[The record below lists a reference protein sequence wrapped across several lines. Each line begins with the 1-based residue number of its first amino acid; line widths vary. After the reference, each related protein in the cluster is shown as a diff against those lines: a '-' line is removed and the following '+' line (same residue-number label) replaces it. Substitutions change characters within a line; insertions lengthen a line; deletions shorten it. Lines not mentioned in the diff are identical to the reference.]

1 MHEHHPTAPT
11 TPPSQ
16 SVNKHAT
23 NTQTC
28 MKATHPRFNPPRN
41 WTIEAPVPTP
51 SSDDAFAE
59 VKAKVDLVK
68 VVQEH
73 VRLTK
78 RNKDLWGLCPF
89 HQEDSPSFKVNPQMQ
104 SWYCFGC
111 ERSGDVFTFVE
122 LIEKTDKRGALQLLA
137 ERAGVELKKLSP
149 EQKERSDSR
158 RRLLAMLK
166 LAAQFYEYVL
176 WSTPAG
182 EKGRK
187 LLEARMV
194 GEETARRFQLG
205 YAPAGRGFAEYLRAK
220 KRSLQD
226 AQDAG
231 LMRRDGTD
239 FFAER
244 LVIPI
249 RDERGQPLAF
259 TARTVRS
266 DEQRKYINSPETAA
280 YIKGRVIF
288 GLDLARDEI
297 SKKGH
302 AVLMEGQFD
311 VITAHHHGVTN
322 AVASSGTALT
332 DDQVRL
338 LKRFTDEVL
347 LVFDAD
353 RAGRAAAFKAIE
365 LAAAHQMRTRVAT
378 VTPPAKDPDEF
389 LRAAGAEAPQRW
401 DELAAA
407 ALSGWEFWIKDALT
421 GLNPGNP
428 NQLELAASRAREVL
442 EKIPDPAVRET
453 YRERAASWIGVQP
466 HLLTAQANPLPPSG
480 GRVRE
485 RGGEAPGN
493 GKAGLAARLVGKK
506 LTVGRYLLQLLAVR
520 PVAFERVRTKLTPDE
535 LDEEDRGIYERMLE
549 TYERGGASGLE
560 TELAEYPAEEQDLI
574 RRAWAAPPPSVDD
587 EVAVELAE
595 RIRLDHMKGLH
606 SGIIRELSEAESGKD
621 SERVA
626 RLEAKARELARAIND
641 LERRS

>member
-1 MHEHHPTAPT
+1 M
-11 TPPSQ
+11 
-16 SVNKHAT
+16 
-23 NTQTC
+23 
-28 MKATHPRFNPPRN
+28 
-41 WTIEAPVPTP
+41 PTP
-51 SSDDAFAE
+51 SSDDAFAD

-68 VVQEH
+68 VVSEH

-78 RNKDLWGLCPF
+78 RNKDFWGLCPF

-122 LIEKTDKRGALQLLA
+122 LIEKTDKRGALTLLA

-166 LAAQFYEYVL
+166 LAAQYYEYVL
-176 WSTPAG
+176 WSNPAG
-182 EKGRK
+182 EPGRR
-187 LLEARMV
+187 LLEARLV
-194 GEETARRFQLG
+194 SEETARRFQLG

-220 KRSLQD
+220 KKSLQD
-226 AQDAG
+226 AQEAG
-231 LMRRDGTD
+231 LMTRDGSD

-259 TARTVRS
+259 TARTVRA
-266 DEQRKYINSPETAA
+266 DEQRKYINSRETPA

-297 SKKGH
+297 TKRGH

-338 LKRFTDEVL
+338 LKRFTDELL

-365 LAAAHQMRTRVAT
+365 LASAHQMRTRVAT
-378 VTPPAKDPDEF
+378 VPAPAKDPDEF
-389 LRAAGAEAPQRW
+389 LRAAGAQAAEQWA
-401 DELAAA
+401 ELVAAA
-407 ALSGWEFWIKDALT
+407 PSGWEFWIKDSLT

-442 EKIPDPAVRET
+442 EKIPDAAVRDT
-453 YRERAASWIGVQP
+453 YRERAAGWIGVQP

-480 GRVRE
+480 GRARE
-485 RGGEAPGN
+485 RGGEAPN
-493 GKAGLAARLVGKK
+493 GRSGLAARLTGKK

-520 PVAFERVRTKLTPDE
+520 PVAFERVRAKLRPDE
-535 LDEEDRGIYERMLE
+535 LDEEDRGTYVRMLE
-549 TYERGGASGLE
+549 TYERGGVSGLE
-560 TELAEYPAEEQDLI
+560 TELAGYPAEEQDLI

-626 RLEAKARELARAIND
+626 RLEAKARELARAINE
-641 LERRS
+641 LERRG

>member
-1 MHEHHPTAPT
+1 MP
-11 TPPSQ
+11 
-16 SVNKHAT
+16 
-23 NTQTC
+23 
-28 MKATHPRFNPPRN
+28 
-41 WTIEAPVPTP
+41 IP

-68 VVQEH
+68 VVQEQ

-78 RNKDLWGLCPF
+78 KNKDFWGLCPF

-187 LLEARMV
+187 LLEARLV

-220 KRSLQD
+220 KKSLQD

-259 TARTVRS
+259 TARTVRA
-266 DEQRKYINSPETAA
+266 DEQRKYINSPETPA

-297 SKKGH
+297 TKRGH

-338 LKRFTDEVL
+338 LKRFTDELL

-365 LAAAHQMRTRVAT
+365 LASAHQMRTRVAT

-389 LRAAGAEAPQRW
+389 LRAAGAEAPERW
-401 DELAAA
+401 EELVAAA
-407 ALSGWEFWIKDALT
+407 PSGWEFWIKDALT
-421 GLNPGNP
+421 GLNPANP

-442 EKIPDPAVRET
+442 EKIPDPAIRES

-466 HLLTAQANPLPPSG
+466 HLLTPQAASPSPRSG
-480 GRVRE
+480 GR
-485 RGGEAPGN
+485 GTEAAN
-493 GKAGLAARLVGKK
+493 GKSGLAARLVGKK

-520 PVAFERVRTKLTPDE
+520 PVAFERVRSKLTPDE
-535 LDEEDRGIYERMLE
+535 LDEGDRGIYLRMLE
-549 TYERGGASGLE
+549 TYERGGVSGLE

-626 RLEAKARELARAIND
+626 RLEAKARELARAINE

>member
-1 MHEHHPTAPT
+1 MS
-11 TPPSQ
+11 PS
-16 SVNKHAT
+16 
-23 NTQTC
+23 
-28 MKATHPRFNPPRN
+28 
-41 WTIEAPVPTP
+41 

-158 RRLLAMLK
+158 KRLLTMLK

-182 EKGRK
+182 EKGRR
-187 LLEARMV
+187 LLESRLV
-194 GEETARRFQLG
+194 SEETARRFQLG

-220 KRSLQD
+220 KKSLQD
-226 AQDAG
+226 AQEAG

-259 TARTVRS
+259 TARTVRP
-266 DEQRKYINSPETAA
+266 DEQRKYINSPEPPA

-288 GLDLARDEI
+288 GLDLARDDI
-297 SKKGH
+297 TKKGH

-338 LKRFTDEVL
+338 LKRFTDELL
-347 LVFDAD
+347 LVFDSD

-365 LAAAHQMRTRVAT
+365 LASAHQMRTRVAT
-378 VTPPAKDPDEF
+378 VTAPSKDPDEF
-389 LRAAGAEAPQRW
+389 LRAAGAQAAERW
-401 DELAAA
+401 EELAAA
-407 ALSGWEFWIKDALT
+407 SPSGWEFWIKDALT

-428 NQLELAASRAREVL
+428 NHLELAASRVREVL
-442 EKIPDPAVRET
+442 EKIPDPAVRES
-453 YRERAASWIGVQP
+453 YRERAAGWIGVQP
-466 HLLTAQANPLPPSG
+466 HLLTAQAGTLSPRSG
-480 GRVRE
+480 G
-485 RGGEAPGN
+485 RGGEAAN
-493 GKAGLAARLVGKK
+493 GRAGLATRLVGKK

-520 PVAFERVRTKLTPDE
+520 PVAFERVRTMLTPDE
-535 LDEEDRGIYERMLE
+535 LDQEDRGIYVRMLE
-549 TYERGGASGLE
+549 TYERGGVSGLE
-560 TELAEYPAEEQDLI
+560 TELAGYPAEEQDLI

-595 RIRLDHMKGLH
+595 RIHLDHMRARH
-606 SGIIRELSEAESGKD
+606 SGIIRELSEAERGKD
-621 SERVA
+621 SEQVA
-626 RLEAKARELARAIND
+626 RLEAQAGELARAINEI
-641 LERRS
+641 ERRN

>member
-1 MHEHHPTAPT
+1 M
-11 TPPSQ
+11 
-16 SVNKHAT
+16 
-23 NTQTC
+23 
-28 MKATHPRFNPPRN
+28 
-41 WTIEAPVPTP
+41 PTP

-59 VKAKVDLVK
+59 VKVKVDLVK
-68 VVQEH
+68 VISEH

-122 LIEKTDKRGALQLLA
+122 LIEKTDKRGALQMLA

-149 EQKERSDSR
+149 EQKERSDTR
-158 RRLLAMLK
+158 KRLLAMLK
-166 LAAQFYEYVL
+166 LAAQYYEYVL
-176 WSTPAG
+176 WSSAAG
-182 EKGRK
+182 EPGRR
-187 LLEARMV
+187 LLESRRV
-194 GEETARRFQLG
+194 SEETARKFQLG

-226 AQDAG
+226 AQEAG

-249 RDERGQPLAF
+249 RDERSQPLAF
-259 TARTVRS
+259 TARTVRA
-266 DEQRKYINSPETAA
+266 DEQRKYINSPETPS

-297 SKKGH
+297 THRGH

-311 VITAHHHGVTN
+311 VITAHQFGVTN

-338 LKRFTDEVL
+338 LKRFTDELL

-353 RAGRAAAFKAIE
+353 RAGRAAAFKAVE
-365 LAAAHQMRTRVAT
+365 LASAHQMRIRVAT
-378 VTPPAKDPDEF
+378 VPPPAKDPDEF
-389 LRAAGAEAPQRW
+389 LRAAGHEAPQRW
-401 DELAAA
+401 EELAAGA
-407 ALSGWEFWIKDALT
+407 PSGWEFWIRDSLT
-421 GLNPGNP
+421 GLNTGNP
-428 NQLELAASRAREVL
+428 NHLELAAARAREVL

-453 YRERAASWIGVQP
+453 YRERAAGWIGVQP
-466 HLLTAQANPLPPSG
+466 HLLSPLASSGQGPAPSRNGAKKSAQD
-480 GRVRE
+480 
-485 RGGEAPGN
+485 
-493 GKAGLAARLVGKK
+493 GLAARLVGKK

-535 LDEEDRGIYERMLE
+535 LDEGDRAVYVRMLE
-549 TYERGGASGLE
+549 THERGGPAGLE
-560 TELAEYPAEEQDLI
+560 AELADYPPEEQDLI

-587 EVAVELAE
+587 DVAEELAE
-595 RIRLDHMKGLH
+595 RIRLDHMKH
-606 SGIIRELSEAESGKD
+606 RHNGIIRELSEAERGRD

-626 RLEAKARELARAIND
+626 RLEAEARELSRAIAELD
-641 LERRS
+641 RRS

>member
-1 MHEHHPTAPT
+1 VPTA
-11 TPPSQ
+11 
-16 SVNKHAT
+16 A
-23 NTQTC
+23 
-28 MKATHPRFNPPRN
+28 
-41 WTIEAPVPTP
+41 
-51 SSDDAFAE
+51 SDDAFAE

-78 RNKDLWGLCPF
+78 RNKDFWGLCPF

-137 ERAGVELKKLSP
+137 ERAGVELRKLSP

-158 RRLLAMLK
+158 KRLLAMLK

-182 EKGRK
+182 EPGRR
-187 LLEARMV
+187 LLATRQV
-194 GEETARRFQLG
+194 NEENARRFQLG

-220 KRSLQD
+220 KRSLAD
-226 AQDAG
+226 AQDGG
-231 LMRRDGTD
+231 LLRRDGTD

-259 TARTVRS
+259 TARTVRA
-266 DEQRKYINSPETAA
+266 DEQRKYINSPETPA
-280 YIKGRVIF
+280 YVKGRVIF

-297 SKKGH
+297 ARRGH

-311 VITAHHHGVTN
+311 VITAHGAGIQNV
-322 AVASSGTALT
+322 VASSGTALT

-338 LKRFTDEVL
+338 LKRFTDELL

-353 RAGRAAAFKAIE
+353 RAGRQAAQKAVL
-365 LAAAHQMRTRVAT
+365 LAASRQMLTRVAT
-378 VTPPAKDPDEF
+378 VAGAKDPDEF
-389 LRAAGAEAPQRW
+389 LRAAGADAATQWEQLVAKAPSGFEFGMEEAAAGLNLSNANHV
-401 DELAAA
+401 ELAARKLRDWIA
-407 ALSGWEFWIKDALT
+407 QFPVALQED
-421 GLNPGNP
+421 
-428 NQLELAASRAREVL
+428 
-442 EKIPDPAVRET
+442 
-453 YRERAASWIGVQP
+453 YRERAKRWMGVSG
-466 HLLTAQANPLPPSG
+466 HLLAAEPDEKRGP
-480 GRVRE
+480 GR
-485 RGGEAPGN
+485 PGAF
-493 GKAGLAARLVGKK
+493 KVGKNGLETSPTGK
-506 LTVGRYLLQLLAVR
+506 KMTVGRYLLQLLAVR
-520 PVAFERVRTKLTPDE
+520 PVAFDLVRTKITPDE

-549 TYERGGASGLE
+549 TYERAGVSGLE
-560 TELAEYPAEEQDLI
+560 KELAGYPAEEQDLI

-595 RIRLDHMKGLH
+595 RIRLDRMRGRR
-606 SGIIRELSEAESGKD
+606 SGIIRELSEAERGKD

-626 RLEAKARELARAIND
+626 RLEAEARELGHAIAD
-641 LERRS
+641 MERRG

>member
-1 MHEHHPTAPT
+1 M
-11 TPPSQ
+11 
-16 SVNKHAT
+16 
-23 NTQTC
+23 
-28 MKATHPRFNPPRN
+28 
-41 WTIEAPVPTP
+41 PTP
-51 SSDDAFAE
+51 ASDDAFAE

-78 RNKDLWGLCPF
+78 RNKDFWGLCPF
-89 HQEDSPSFKVNPQMQ
+89 HGEDSPSFKVNPQMQ

-122 LIEKTDKRGALQLLA
+122 LIEKTDKRGALQMLA

-158 RRLLAMLK
+158 KRLLTMLK
-166 LAAQFYEYVL
+166 LAAQYYEYVL
-176 WSTPAG
+176 WSMPAG

-187 LLEARMV
+187 LLESRRV
-194 GEETARRFQLG
+194 SEETARRFQLG

-220 KRSLQD
+220 KKSLQD
-226 AQDAG
+226 AQEAG
-231 LMRRDGTD
+231 LMRRDGSD

-259 TARTVRS
+259 TARTVRA
-266 DEQRKYINSPETAA
+266 DEQRKYINSPETPA

-297 SKKGH
+297 TKRGH

-311 VITAHHHGVTN
+311 VITAHQFGVQN
-322 AVASSGTALT
+322 AIASSGTALT

-338 LKRFTDEVL
+338 VKRFTDELL

-365 LAAAHQMRTRVAT
+365 LASGHQMRTRVASI
-378 VTPPAKDPDEF
+378 TPPAKDPDEF

-401 DELAAA
+401 EELVAAA
-407 ALSGWEFWIKDALT
+407 PSGWEFWIKDALT
-421 GLNPGNP
+421 GLNTGNP
-428 NQLELAASRAREVL
+428 NHLELAASKVREVL
-442 EKIPDPAVRET
+442 EKIPDAAVRET
-453 YRERAASWIGVQP
+453 YRERAAGWIGVQP
-466 HLLTAQANPLPPSG
+466 HLLTSQPTPSPVRGRAGDG
-480 GRVRE
+480 GR
-485 RGGEAPGN
+485 GAGSNGN
-493 GKAGLAARLVGKK
+493 SGLAARLVGKK

-520 PVAFERVRTKLTPDE
+520 PVAFDRVRAKITPDE
-535 LDEEDRGIYERMLE
+535 LDEGDRGIYLRMLD
-549 TYERGGASGLE
+549 TYERGGGTGLE
-560 TELAEYPAEEQDLI
+560 NELAGYPAEEQDLI

-626 RLEAKARELARAIND
+626 RLEAKARELARAITD
-641 LERRS
+641 LERRG

>member
-1 MHEHHPTAPT
+1 M
-11 TPPSQ
+11 
-16 SVNKHAT
+16 
-23 NTQTC
+23 
-28 MKATHPRFNPPRN
+28 
-41 WTIEAPVPTP
+41 PTP

-68 VVQEH
+68 VVSEH

-78 RNKDLWGLCPF
+78 RNKDFWGLCPF

-122 LIEKTDKRGALQLLA
+122 LIEKTDKRGALTLLA

-149 EQKERSDSR
+149 DQKERSDSR

-166 LAAQFYEYVL
+166 LAAQYYEYVL
-176 WSTPAG
+176 WSNPAG
-182 EKGRK
+182 EPGRR

-194 GEETARRFQLG
+194 SEETARRFQLG

-220 KRSLQD
+220 KKSLQD
-226 AQDAG
+226 AQEAG
-231 LMRRDGTD
+231 LMSRDGSD

-259 TARTVRS
+259 TARTVRA
-266 DEQRKYINSPETAA
+266 DEQRKYINSRETPA

-297 SKKGH
+297 TKRGH

-338 LKRFTDEVL
+338 LKRFTDELL

-353 RAGRAAAFKAIE
+353 RAGRAAAFKAVE
-365 LAAAHQMRTRVAT
+365 LASAHQMRTRVAT
-378 VTPPAKDPDEF
+378 VPAPAKDPDEF
-389 LRAAGAEAPQRW
+389 LRGAGAQAPEKW
-401 DELAAA
+401 GELEAAA
-407 ALSGWEFWIKDALT
+407 PSGWEFWIKDSLT

-442 EKIPDPAVRET
+442 EKIPDAAVRDT
-453 YRERAASWIGVQP
+453 YRERAAGWIGVQP
-466 HLLTAQANPLPPSG
+466 HLLSSLSPSG
-480 GRVRE
+480 ERVRE
-485 RGGEAPGN
+485 RVRESQTN
-493 GKAGLAARLVGKK
+493 GKGGLAARLVGKK

-520 PVAFERVRTKLTPDE
+520 PVAFERVRTKLRPDE
-535 LDEEDRGIYERMLE
+535 LDEEDRGTYVRMLE

-560 TELAEYPAEEQDLI
+560 TELAGYPPEEQDLI

-621 SERVA
+621 SEGVA
-626 RLEAKARELARAIND
+626 RLEAKARELARAINE
-641 LERRS
+641 LERRG

>member
-1 MHEHHPTAPT
+1 
-11 TPPSQ
+11 
-16 SVNKHAT
+16 V
-23 NTQTC
+23 
-28 MKATHPRFNPPRN
+28 RR
-41 WTIEAPVPTP
+41 TIENVPT
-51 SSDDAFAE
+51 STSDDAFAE

-122 LIEKTDKRGALQLLA
+122 LIEKTDKRGALQMLA

-158 RRLLAMLK
+158 KRLLAMLK
-166 LAAQFYEYVL
+166 LAAQYYEYVL

-182 EKGRK
+182 EVGRR
-187 LLEARMV
+187 LLGDRDV

-220 KRSLQD
+220 KRSLAD
-226 AQDAG
+226 AQEAG
-231 LMRRDGTD
+231 LIRRDGSD
-239 FFAER
+239 FFAQR

-259 TARTVRS
+259 TARTVRA
-266 DEQRKYINSPETAA
+266 DEPRKYINSPETPA

-297 SKKGH
+297 ATRGH

-311 VITAHHHGVTN
+311 VITAHQFGINN

-338 LKRFTDEVL
+338 LKRFTDELL
-347 LVFDAD
+347 LVFDSD
-353 RAGRAAAFKAIE
+353 RAGRSAAFKAVE
-365 LAAAHQMRTRVAT
+365 LGAAHQMRTRVAT
-378 VTPPAKDPDEF
+378 ITGAKDPDEF
-389 LRAAGAEAPQRW
+389 LRAAGAEAAKRW
-401 DELAAA
+401 EELAAGA
-407 ALSGWEFWIKDALT
+407 PSGWEFWIKDALT
-421 GLNPGNP
+421 GLNTGNP
-428 NQLELAASRAREVL
+428 NHLEQAASRAREVL
-442 EKIPDPAVRET
+442 ERIPDLAVRES
-453 YRERAASWIGVQP
+453 YRERAAGWIGVQP
-466 HLLTAQANPLPPSG
+466 HLLIPLSPSK
-480 GRVRE
+480 
-485 RGGEAPGN
+485 RGPEA
-493 GKAGLAARLVGKK
+493 GKNGLAARVAGKK
-506 LTVGRYLLQLLAVR
+506 VTVSRYLVQLLAVR

-535 LDEEDRGIYERMLE
+535 LDEEDRGVYVRMLE

-560 TELAEYPAEEQDLI
+560 GELAGYPAEEQDLI
-574 RRAWAAPPPSVDD
+574 RRAWAAPPPSVED
-587 EVAVELAE
+587 ELAVELAD
-595 RIRLDHMKGLH
+595 RIRLDRMKTREGA
-606 SGIIRELSEAESGKD
+606 IIRELSEAERGRNV
-621 SERVA
+621 EGVA
-626 RLEAKARELARAIND
+626 RLEAEARELAHAIGD
-641 LERRS
+641 LERRMSSSRE

>member
-1 MHEHHPTAPT
+1 
-11 TPPSQ
+11 
-16 SVNKHAT
+16 
-23 NTQTC
+23 
-28 MKATHPRFNPPRN
+28 
-41 WTIEAPVPTP
+41 VPTP
-51 SSDDAFAE
+51 GSDDAFAE

-78 RNKDLWGLCPF
+78 RNKDFWGLCPF

-137 ERAGVELKKLSP
+137 ERAGVELRKLSP

-158 RRLLAMLK
+158 KRLLAMLK

-182 EKGRK
+182 EPGRR
-187 LLEARMV
+187 LLATRQV
-194 GEETARRFQLG
+194 NEENARRFQLG

-220 KRSLQD
+220 KRSLAD
-226 AQDAG
+226 AQDGG
-231 LMRRDGTD
+231 LLRRDGTD

-259 TARTVRS
+259 TARTVRT
-266 DEQRKYINSPETAA
+266 DEQRKYINSPETPA
-280 YIKGRVIF
+280 YVKGRVIF

-297 SKKGH
+297 ARRGH

-311 VITAHHHGVTN
+311 VITAHGAGIQNV
-322 AVASSGTALT
+322 VASSGTALT

-338 LKRFTDEVL
+338 LKRFTDELL

-353 RAGRAAAFKAIE
+353 RAGRQAAQKAVL
-365 LAAAHQMRTRVAT
+365 LAASHQMLTRVAT
-378 VTPPAKDPDEF
+378 VTGAKDPDEF
-389 LRAAGAEAPQRW
+389 LRAAGADAARQWE
-401 DELAAA
+401 ELAAKAPSGFEFGMEEA
-407 ALSGWEFWIKDALT
+407 AA
-421 GLNPGNP
+421 GLNLSNA
-428 NQLELAASRAREVL
+428 NHVELAARKLREWIAQFPVAL
-442 EKIPDPAVRET
+442 QED
-453 YRERAASWIGVQP
+453 YRERAKRWMGVSG
-466 HLLTAQANPLPPSG
+466 HLLAAEPDEKRSP
-480 GRVRE
+480 GR
-485 RGGEAPGN
+485 PG
-493 GKAGLAARLVGKK
+493 AAKVGKNGLESSPTGK
-506 LTVGRYLLQLLAVR
+506 KMTVGRYLLQLLAVR
-520 PVAFERVRTKLTPDE
+520 PVAFDLVRTKITPDE

-549 TYERGGASGLE
+549 TYERAGVSGLE
-560 TELAEYPAEEQDLI
+560 KELAGYPAEEQDLI

-595 RIRLDHMKGLH
+595 RIVLDRMRGRR
-606 SGIIRELSEAESGKD
+606 SGIIRELSEAERGKD

-626 RLEAKARELARAIND
+626 RLEAEARELGHAIAD
-641 LERRS
+641 MERRG